1 MPTNSSSDPSVQVVI
16 EVPRGAFV
24 KRDAEGR
31 IDLVSPIPAPF
42 NYGRVTG
49 VLGGDGEPQDAIV
62 LGPRLPRGHTV
73 RLRVHG
79 VVRFIDRGERDDK
92 WVCGTEPPSRLQ
104 LRAVVGFFHVYARVK
119 RIRDRL
125 LMKQGDSAFEGWH
138 PVSMPPT

>member
-1 MPTNSSSDPSVQVVI
+1 MVI

-42 NYGRVTG
+42 NYGRVMG

-73 RLRVHG
+73 RLQVHG
-79 VVRFIDRGERDDK
+79 VVRYIMG
-92 WVCGTEPPSRLQ
+92 
-104 LRAVVGFFHVYARVK
+104 Y
-119 RIRDRL
+119 
-125 LMKQGDSAFEGWH
+125 
-138 PVSMPPT
+138 